1 MCRER
6 RGRRLLPMDPMLYFS
21 VFAGGLLLCALAA
34 LMYRPP
40 TRPCPSCGIHTPLQA
55 RYCRHCE
62 YRFA

>member
-1 MCRER
+1 
-6 RGRRLLPMDPMLYFS
+6 MDPTLYFS
-21 VFAGGLLLCALAA
+21 VFALGLLLCAIGA

-40 TRPCPSCGIHTPLQA
+40 MRSCPSCGIPTPTQA